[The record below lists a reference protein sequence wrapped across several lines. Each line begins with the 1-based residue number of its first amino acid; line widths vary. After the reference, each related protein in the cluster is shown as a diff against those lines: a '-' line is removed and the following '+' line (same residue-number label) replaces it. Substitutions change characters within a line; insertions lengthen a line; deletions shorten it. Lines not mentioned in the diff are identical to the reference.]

1 MAPTRGFRRALIAV
15 AAIIVAARFF
25 VRQRSPPKP
34 VPVRT
39 VTRLTPAVTPTVR
52 AQPSH
57 NTTAAPPPPKRRK
70 VAVFYNVYAPPRP
83 HNRTCTSSKT
93 WHKDGEPD
101 KNCAWIG
108 SSNNKQVTAR
118 RCRTASRIAA
128 EACGCE
134 CANVSTDLAVG
145 IVDEQLKRLRNRPL
159 WSFISRIYVATIGS
173 QTAITAV
180 MERCAKLGRKCVHRR
195 TRGSSRIT

>member
-1 MAPTRGFRRALIAV
+1 MAPTRGFRRAIIAV
-15 AAIIVAARFF
+15 AATIIAARFSRF
-25 VRQRSPPKP
+25 SVFQRSAPKP
-34 VPVRT
+34 APPVRT
-39 VTRLTPAVTPTVR
+39 VTGVTRLTPLVTPTAR
-52 AQPSH
+52 APPVH

-118 RCRTASRIAA
+118 RCRTASRVAA
-128 EACGCE
+128 EVCGCE
-134 CANVSTDLAVG
+134 CANVTTDLESPAG
-145 IVDEQLKRLRNRPL
+145 GLQDP
-159 WSFISRIYVATIGS
+159 SRAGA
-173 QTAITAV
+173 AI
-180 MERCAKLGRKCVHRR
+180 
-195 TRGSSRIT
+195 SSRSPVLQVRNYRWEFLRHQRTLRTGRGPF

>member
-39 VTRLTPAVTPTVR
+39 VTPFVTPTVR
-52 AQPSH
+52 AQPVQ
-57 NTTAAPPPPKRRK
+57 NTTDAVPPKRRK
-70 VAVFYNVYAPPRP
+70 VAVFYNVYARPRP

-93 WHKDGEPD
+93 WHKAGEPD

-108 SSNNKQVTAR
+108 SSHNKQVTAR
-118 RCRTASRIAA
+118 RCRTASRVAA
-128 EACGCE
+128 EVCGCE
-134 CANVSTDLAVG
+134 CANVTTDLAVSASG
-145 IVDEQLKRLRNRPL
+145 PRSTVPRRR
-159 WSFISRIYVATIGS
+159 
-173 QTAITAV
+173 QTQDY
-180 MERCAKLGRKCVHRR
+180 
-195 TRGSSRIT
+195 